1 MWLKCSDLGRSCHL
15 PTTNHNFP
23 YLRMMKQIGITGNIG
38 SGKSTVAKVFASLG
52 IPVYDAD
59 ARAKAVMTEDV
70 QLKAAL
76 IHLLGPESYAS
87 DQTLNRAYIASKVFN
102 NPDLLKEL
110 NALVHPAVF
119 RDYEHWVLGQTA
131 PYVLKEAALLYESGS
146 YKKLDKIIVVHCPD
160 ELRISR
166 TMQRDAVT
174 REAVIERLS
183 KQMPQEEKMARADFL
198 IDNGGNQLLIPQVL
212 ALHQVLLIR

>member
-1 MWLKCSDLGRSCHL
+1 
-15 PTTNHNFP
+15 
-23 YLRMMKQIGITGNIG
+23 MKQIGITGNIG

-59 ARAKAVMTEDV
+59 SRAKAVMTDDAE
-70 QLKAAL
+70 LKDAL

-87 DQTLNRAYIASKVFN
+87 DQTLNRAYVAYKVFN

-119 RDYEHWVLGQTA
+119 RDYDRWVLGQTA
-131 PYVLKEAALLYESGS
+131 PYILKEAALLYESGS
-146 YKKLDKIIVVHCPD
+146 FKKLDKIIVVHCPD
-160 ELRISR
+160 ELRIAR

-174 REAVIERLS
+174 KEAVMERLS
-183 KQMPQEEKMARADFL
+183 KQMPQEEKIQRADFL
-198 IDNGGNQLLIPQVL
+198 IDNSGQQMLIPQVL
-212 ALHQVLLIR
+212 ALHQTLLAL